1 MNAPLD
7 PSRLQNPPAAG
18 RKVLLGA
25 AVAYAIAM
33 IALVAIHPS
42 TNGLAEALI
51 NVMEIVVSVFAGWCC
66 LHYAAEQRPDIIP
79 DRTAWRLIGAGCL
92 SWAAGQTLWTLY
104 EVVLGQMVPYPG
116 WPDLFFL
123 ASYPLALSGITRLL
137 SRKDIFRQLRLVV
150 DSIIAASSIGILSW
164 YFVIRPLWNQDV
176 PILERLLGGI
186 YPFGDLAI
194 LFCASFLFHEAKV
207 NRPLRLSTGMLA
219 GGFIL
224 IALADTA
231 FLYATLGDTYRT
243 GTWADAAWSFGWA
256 LIGFAALYRLWYPV
270 SEGVP
275 HGEQMA
281 LNWLGTV
288 GRAFFRVFAPYLA
301 AVVALGLV
309 LTAELHGGAISTTI
323 LVLGLIV
330 TLLIIARQIL
340 SMLEIHHLNA
350 QLRGL
355 NDELKRHLVVR
366 TTQMESLSAEM
377 TEHRRTEAELTL
389 HQEQL
394 SEQVRTRTAE
404 LESAHLRIRMLID
417 TIPYG
422 IQEMDRSGIITYCN
436 PNHAK
441 MLGYY
446 PDELV
451 GRSMLDL
458 IAHDADRERT
468 RRLLAELVRD
478 RPTPW
483 TLETQNRTKDGRV
496 IWLRIDWNYR
506 LNEAGDVVGFVSVL
520 TDVTARK
527 RAEAERQAIEAQIQ
541 QSQKLESLGVLA
553 GGIAHDF
560 NNLLMVVLGHAEMIL
575 TDRTLSEQA
584 RGNLAD
590 IEKAAQRASE
600 LCRQLLAYSGRS
612 RFVIKPVDLN
622 ALIQEL
628 GRLLEVSIG
637 KNAKVEYRLAEQ
649 LLPVLAD
656 ATQIRQVVLNLL
668 TNAAEAMP
676 AADGRITVTT
686 ACRHVA
692 DAELE
697 GMVLGQALEAGTYI
711 SFEVADTGCGM
722 DSNTVA
728 RMFDPFF
735 TTKFA
740 GRGLGLAAVM
750 GIVRSH
756 GGAIACRSRP
766 GAGTTIEVLLPALT
780 GPYSSLSDTGP
791 LGVRTWHGQGLVLLA
806 DDDPQVRTVSRQ
818 MLEKL
823 GLQVIAAADG
833 VEAVELF
840 RARSGEFACVLLDL
854 MMPRLSGEEVLQAIR
869 QIAPAMPVILMSGY
883 SEEET
888 ARRFDGQNRLWFLM
902 KPFKIRNISN
912 IFREFMPDATPPNTA
927 T

>member
-1 MNAPLD
+1 MD
-7 PSRLQNPPAAG
+7 C
-18 RKVLLGA
+18 
-25 AVAYAIAM
+25 
-33 IALVAIHPS
+33 
-42 TNGLAEALI
+42 NG
-51 NVMEIVVSVFAGWCC
+51 V
-66 LHYAAEQRPDIIP
+66 
-79 DRTAWRLIGAGCL
+79 
-92 SWAAGQTLWTLY
+92 
-104 EVVLGQMVPYPG
+104 
-116 WPDLFFL
+116 
-123 ASYPLALSGITRLL
+123 
-137 SRKDIFRQLRLVV
+137 
-150 DSIIAASSIGILSW
+150 
-164 YFVIRPLWNQDV
+164 
-176 PILERLLGGI
+176 
-186 YPFGDLAI
+186 
-194 LFCASFLFHEAKV
+194 
-207 NRPLRLSTGMLA
+207 
-219 GGFIL
+219 
-224 IALADTA
+224 
-231 FLYATLGDTYRT
+231 
-243 GTWADAAWSFGWA
+243 
-256 LIGFAALYRLWYPV
+256 
-270 SEGVP
+270 
-275 HGEQMA
+275 
-281 LNWLGTV
+281 
-288 GRAFFRVFAPYLA
+288 
-301 AVVALGLV
+301 
-309 LTAELHGGAISTTI
+309 
-323 LVLGLIV
+323 
-330 TLLIIARQIL
+330 
-340 SMLEIHHLNA
+340 
-350 QLRGL
+350 
-355 NDELKRHLVVR
+355 
-366 TTQMESLSAEM
+366 
-377 TEHRRTEAELTL
+377 
-389 HQEQL
+389 
-394 SEQVRTRTAE
+394 
-404 LESAHLRIRMLID
+404 
-417 TIPYG
+417 
-422 IQEMDRSGIITYCN
+422 ITYCN

-441 MLGYY
+441 IFGYS
-446 PDELV
+446 PEEMV

-506 LNEAGDVVGFVSVL
+506 LNESGEVVGFVSVL

-575 TDRTLSEQA
+575 TDHTLSEQV

-600 LCRQLLAYSGRS
+600 LCRQLLAYSGRG

-637 KNAKVEYRLAEQ
+637 KNAQVEYRLAEQ
-649 LLPVLAD
+649 ILPVLAD
-656 ATQIRQVVLNLL
+656 ATQLRQVVLNLL

-676 AADGRITVTT
+676 ASDGRITVTT
-686 ACRHVA
+686 ACRHVEE
-692 DAELE
+692 AELE

-711 SFEVADTGCGM
+711 SLEVADTGCGM
-722 DSNTVA
+722 DPDTVA

-735 TTKFA
+735 TTKFT

-756 GGAIACRSRP
+756 NGAIACRSRR

-833 VEAVELF
+833 VGAVELF

-854 MMPRLSGEEVLQAIR
+854 MMPRLSVEEVLETIR
-869 QIAPAMPVILMSGY
+869 QIAPAVPVVLMSGY
-883 SEEET
+883 SDEET
-888 ARRFDGQNRLWFLM
+888 ARRFVGHNRLWFLQ
-902 KPFKIRNISN
+902 KPFKIKNISN
-912 IFREFMPDATPPNTA
+912 IFREFMPEATSPNA
-927 T
+927 AS

>member
-1 MNAPLD
+1 
-7 PSRLQNPPAAG
+7 
-18 RKVLLGA
+18 VGA
-25 AVAYAIAM
+25 AAVYAVVM
-33 IALVAIHPS
+33 IVLVAIHPA
-42 TNGLAEALI
+42 TDGLVEALI
-51 NVMEIVVSVFAGWCC
+51 NFMEIMVSVFAGWGC
-66 LHYAAEQRPDIIP
+66 LHYAARQRPDITP

-92 SWAAGQTLWTLY
+92 AWGAGQTLWTLY
-104 EVVLGQMVPYPG
+104 EVVLGHKVPYPG

-123 ASYPLALSGITRLL
+123 ATYPLALTGISRLL
-137 SRKDIFRQLRLVV
+137 SRKDVFRQLRLVV
-150 DSIIAASSIGILSW
+150 DSIIAASSVGILSW

-176 PILERLLGGI
+176 SFMERLLGAV

-194 LFCASFLFHEAKV
+194 IFCASFLFHEAKV

-231 FLYATLGDTYRT
+231 FLYATLGDSFRT
-243 GTWADAAWSFGWA
+243 GTWTDAAWSFGWA
-256 LIGFAALYRLWYPV
+256 LIGFAALYRLWHPA
-270 SEGVP
+270 SEGIP
-275 HGEQMA
+275 PYEQA
-281 LNWLGTV
+281 ATNWLGTV

-309 LTAELHGGAISTTI
+309 LTAELHIGAISNTI
-323 LVLGLIV
+323 LVLGLIL

-340 SMLEIHHLNA
+340 SMLEIHQLNA
-350 QLRGL
+350 RLRGL

-377 TEHRRTEAELTL
+377 TEHRRTEAKLTL

-394 SEQVRTRTAE
+394 SEQVRARTAE
-404 LESAHLRIRMLID
+404 LESANLRIRTLID
-417 TIPYG
+417 TIPHG
-422 IQEMDRSGIITYCN
+422 IQEMDCNGIITYCN
-436 PNHAK
+436 PNHARIF
-441 MLGYY
+441 GYS
-446 PDELV
+446 PDDMV
-451 GRSMLDL
+451 GRSMIEL

-478 RPTPW
+478 RPAPW

-506 LNEAGDVVGFVSVL
+506 LNDRGEVIGFVSVL

-637 KNAKVEYRLAEQ
+637 KNAQVEYRLAEEM
-649 LLPVLAD
+649 LPVLAD

-668 TNAAEAMP
+668 TNAAEAVP
-676 AADGRITVTT
+676 ETGGRITVTT
-686 ACRHVA
+686 ACRNVEEE
-692 DAELE
+692 ELR
-697 GMVLGQALEAGTYI
+697 GMVLGQALESGTYV

-722 DSNTVA
+722 APDTVA

-756 GGAIACRSRP
+756 GGAIACLSRP
-766 GAGTTIEVLLPALT
+766 GAGTTVRVLLPALT
-780 GPYSSLSDTGP
+780 GPYNSVSDTGP
-791 LGVRTWHGQGLVLLA
+791 MGIRTWHGQGLVLLV
-806 DDDPQVRTVSRQ
+806 DDDAQVRTVSRQ

-823 GLQVIAAADG
+823 GLQVIAASDG

-854 MMPRLSGEEVLQAIR
+854 MMPRLTGEETLRVIR
-869 QIAPAMPVILMSGY
+869 EIAPATPVILMSGY
-883 SEEET
+883 SDEET
-888 ARRFDGQNRLWFLM
+888 AQRFVGQSRLWFLQ
-902 KPFKIRNISN
+902 KPFKIKTISN
-912 IFREFMPDATPPNTA
+912 ILREFMPDSSSPNATS
-927 T
+927 